1 MGSPSHK
8 ESIVY
13 GQLHTR
19 SRSCR
24 LFTWDSFLNSSFI
37 YVLDNLLPS
46 GSPLA
51 TSLIYDNQS
60 RTLTCTFTCGPAN
73 VTWRKDGTV
82 ITPNDTYQQTMRRV
96 HIPMDTY
103 QTVLT
108 IDPALDQSDIVGL
121 YVCTV
126 ENAMPRGSSSVT
138 LVVAGNGELISHI
151 HHFIALG

>member
-1 MGSPSHK
+1 M
-8 ESIVY
+8 
-13 GQLHTR
+13 
-19 SRSCR
+19 
-24 LFTWDSFLNSSFI
+24 
-37 YVLDNLLPS
+37 LDNLLPS
-46 GSPLA
+46 GSPFA
-51 TSLIYDNQS
+51 TSLVYDNQS

-96 HIPMDTY
+96 YFPIDTY

-126 ENAMPRGSSSVT
+126 ENAMPRGSSVT
-138 LVVAGNGELISHI
+138 LVVAGNGELISHM